1 MKCILDLSFGDKSC
15 DELLF
20 VNDRQ
25 SHIKLTLQAC
35 VFDNIQITK
44 RFIKKYILSNILK
57 IKSLEISVYNCND
70 SLKTKSVYA
79 FDAVFNTMK
88 ELNNSMENIT
98 IKFTNFNI
106 KQDNHILFKKVL
118 IKYMKNI
125 LTGSSEVNP
134 ENLCSIMNN
143 DLKEFITNNKFLTRE
158 IIAHPD
164 NFPLIHAV
172 GKGGEKMPRLFVCAF
187 GVEKEDDFYNTD
199 YLVCNVG
206 KGVTFDTGGYS
217 LKPTQYMKDMY
228 IDKGGSILAFYSSL
242 LCYLIYSKP
251 IIFITPIVQ
260 NYVSANA
267 YVPGDILVS
276 KLGVK
281 VHVDNTDAEGR
292 LILADAME
300 FAVSNFKFKYMF
312 NYATLTGAA
321 KIALGPDRTA
331 VICTNKSLG
340 RTIEDLSVK
349 CGEKIHMLPFDKY
362 YTQLIKHNVRHVEV
376 INNIS
381 VVPMAAGTITGG
393 AFIEYFY
400 NNAHKVLKKNNIP
413 TFCHYDVAS
422 LIEIDYNNSMSFSYN
437 LDFNRSL
444 FELLLENHEE

>member
-1 MKCILDLSFGDKSC
+1 MKCILDVSFGENSS
-15 DELLF
+15 DELLI
-20 VNDRQ
+20 VSNRQ
-25 SHIKLTLQAC
+25 SHIKLILQNC
-35 VFDNIQITK
+35 VFDNIQIIK
-44 RFIKKYILSNILK
+44 NFFKKYLLSKIIK
-57 IKSLEISVYNCND
+57 IKLLEVSVYNCDD
-70 SLKTKSVYA
+70 SLKTKSIYA
-79 FDAVFNTMK
+79 FDAIFNIMK
-88 ELNNSMENIT
+88 ELNEDMKNIA

-106 KQDNHILFKKVL
+106 NEDKHLLFKKVL

-125 LTGSSEVNP
+125 LTGSSEINP
-134 ENLCSIMNN
+134 ENLCSIMLA
-143 DLKEFITNNKFLTRE
+143 DLKELIPDNKFLTRE
-158 IIAHPD
+158 IIAHED
-164 NFPLIHAV
+164 NFPFVHAV
-172 GKGGEKMPRLFVCAF
+172 GKGGDKMPRMFICAF
-187 GVEKEDDFYNTD
+187 GVCKEEDFYNTE
-199 YLVCNVG
+199 YFVCNVG
-206 KGVTFDTGGYS
+206 KGVTYDTGGYS
-217 LKPTQYMKDMY
+217 LKNTQYMKDMY

-260 NYVSANA
+260 NYINSNS
-267 YVPGDILVS
+267 YVPGDIIIS

-300 FAVSNFKFKYMF
+300 FAVSNFQFKYMF

-331 VICTNKSLG
+331 IICTNKSLG
-340 RTIEDLSVK
+340 RTIEDMSTK

-362 YTQLIKHNVRHVEV
+362 YTKLIKHNVRHVNV
-376 INNIS
+376 INNVS

-400 NNAHKVLKKNNIP
+400 NNAHTVLNKKNIP
-413 TFCHYDVAS
+413 SFCHYDIAS
-422 LIEIDYNNSMSFSYN
+422 LIEINYNNSMSFSYN